1 MADQRYSKS
10 LQIAEDYKTFLRR
23 QRLKAGSRVGS
34 VRKLMQMY
42 NISLGTADKVLR
54 ILTEENFVYRT
65 PSSGTF
71 IKHDLQ
77 GELQIGFTEND
88 YCSAD
93 SSAFRLMNL
102 RRVKKALR
110 EENIVPF
117 YVSYNDLLTPES
129 AEKVFS
135 KIKSDSLTSTGLA
148 SFSSSCL
155 SFSNS
160 FISDRLPNPNASS
173 PEKILA
179 ILLLL
184 VFC

>member
-1 MADQRYSKS
+1 
-10 LQIAEDYKTFLRR
+10 
-23 QRLKAGSRVGS
+23 
-34 VRKLMQMY
+34 MQMY
-42 NISLGTADKVLR
+42 DISLATADKVLR
-54 ILTEENFVYRT
+54 ILADENFVYRT
-65 PSSGTF
+65 PSCGTF

-88 YCSAD
+88 YCSAN

-135 KIKSDSLTSTGLA
+135 GMEIETVYFGNKNLFREADNYFQCRQTGYDDVLLIML
-148 SFSSSCL
+148 SGFFSESQR
-155 SFSNS
+155 F
-160 FISDRLPNPNASS
+160 
-173 PEKILA
+173 
-179 ILLLL
+179 
-184 VFC
+184 FCDLRNW